1 MEFSRLYE
9 DLQGGSAS
17 ESVLR
22 WTNQVLWEVAAG
34 RRPITATRHPL
45 GFVCLPVLRQGDHGI
60 CVHVWTARL
69 VQARPTTSAM
79 HAHSWD
85 LVSHVLFG
93 RVSNEVMRVSGVTDD
108 SQAVCD
114 YAAGAYRVFEVHSRG
129 DLDEIR
135 ATPRLVRCDRRM
147 REVSHPGETYSM
159 PAGTFHA
166 TAIPADVD
174 TATVALGTSRAGSAD
189 LSLGNVDTPTH
200 RVRRQHCDGEE
211 TADVARMIAGR
222 LAGTRSA

>member
-1 MEFSRLYE
+1 MEFAHLYE
-9 DLQGGSAS
+9 DSQGGGES

-22 WTNQVLWEVAAG
+22 WTSEVLWEVAAG
-34 RRPITATRHPL
+34 RRAITATRHPL

-60 CVHVWTARL
+60 CVHLWTPRLAR
-69 VQARPTTSAM
+69 ARPTTSAV

-93 RVSNEVMRVSGVTDD
+93 QVCNEVMRVSDVPGDSGAGPDD
-108 SQAVCD
+108 
-114 YAAGAYRVFEVHSRG
+114 AAGVYRVFEVRSQG
-129 DLDEIR
+129 DLDQIL
-135 ATPRLVRCDRRM
+135 ATSRLVRCDRGAHQ
-147 REVSHPGETYSM
+147 VSHAGETYSV

-174 TATVALGTSRAGSAD
+174 TATLALGTSRAGSAD
-189 LSLGNVDTPTH
+189 LSLGDVDTPTH

-211 TADVARMIAGR
+211 TARVARMIAGR
-222 LAGTRSA
+222 LARRRSA